1 MKKLWPYIITFG
13 VLALIALVI
22 VGASRRMPHRMDERI
37 TLKEKDK
44 IPYGTAAARNF
55 CEALFPNTSFASDGK
70 SPGHWETIKN
80 SSGKQAVIMMAGYFN
95 ADEYELKQVMKFVEK
110 GNYVF
115 IIANTFSTDVQSAFA
130 FNNSQDNISTLFG
143 VSRDSLRVRLEPPA
157 FDTDSFYL
165 YPGKRFESWFD
176 TIDSSHAVVLG
187 SNGTKPNFIRM
198 DYGEGSVFIHTAP
211 LAFSNYFIL
220 HKNNIRYFEQVMSV
234 LPSDLQRVVW
244 NDYYLSKKINNKD
257 KREPNWLGVLLRYP
271 EFKWGLLTVLFG
283 VLLFVLLGS
292 RRKQRMIPAHTRPK
306 NDSLDFVKT
315 MGRLYYDRR
324 DHQNLARKMGM
335 YFLEHVRSA
344 YKLPTH
350 TLDEAF
356 IEGLQFKS
364 GHSRGD
370 LNEIISFIQYLHNHG
385 SVNENQLIIFHNQL
399 EAFYQNT

>member
-1 MKKLWPYIITFG
+1 
-13 VLALIALVI
+13 
-22 VGASRRMPHRMDERI
+22 
-37 TLKEKDK
+37 
-44 IPYGTAAARNF
+44 
-55 CEALFPNTSFASDGK
+55 
-70 SPGHWETIKN
+70 
-80 SSGKQAVIMMAGYFN
+80 MMAGYFN

-176 TIDSSHAVVLG
+176 TIDSSYAVVLG

-283 VLLFVLLGS
+283 VLLFVFLGS
-292 RRKQRMIPAHTRPK
+292 RRKQRMIPAHARPK

-399 EAFYQNT
+399 ESFYQNT